1 MRVTKSVKMIVFI
14 LLTIVCV
21 TLSTSSFAATNST
34 VSLKLVEDNVCTIDL
49 DGKASLEKKLTK
61 FDANNKSAT
70 LTLTVTNTM
79 QNDISQKDMEVF
91 FVIDNSSSMVENT
104 IDGVTRKAKVIEAAN
119 ALADKL
125 FAVNS
130 KAQIGIV
137 SFSSLD
143 SVKGETEGTIND
155 AKLELDLSNSKE
167 DVKAAIAGID
177 ATVCGPRTN
186 IQAGLQ
192 VAANNLSDLDNMS
205 RYIVLLTD
213 GVPNNDVTGNFG
225 TYVGQVGA
233 NTKATIEKLQNE
245 NGIEIL
251 GAMIGLDS
259 EKEETSSG
267 KTYQALAEEVFGT
280 VENPTITKYY
290 YITDE
295 SIEKTIT
302 EDIYNGLTT
311 VTPKDL
317 TDLVIKDYFPQE
329 IIDNFNFE
337 YVEDPNLGTV
347 TTEVNKEDNSITW
360 TIEKLSSGQ
369 TASLSYVLT
378 LKDDFDKTI
387 IDKVLPT
394 NSNVEFSAK
403 DGDTSIEKSSDVS
416 PTVQVVAESKVVDNT
431 IADKK
436 IPQTGEV
443 SSIVFVLIAGLI
455 IASIVIGIRYV
466 KLNK

>member
-1 MRVTKSVKMIVFI
+1 MIV
-14 LLTIVCV
+14 
-21 TLSTSSFAATNST
+21 
-34 VSLKLVEDNVCTIDL
+34 
-49 DGKASLEKKLTK
+49 
-61 FDANNKSAT
+61 
-70 LTLTVTNTM
+70 
-79 QNDISQKDMEVF
+79 
-91 FVIDNSSSMVENT
+91 
-104 IDGVTRKAKVIEAAN
+104 
-119 ALADKL
+119 
-125 FAVNS
+125 
-130 KAQIGIV
+130 
-137 SFSSLD
+137 
-143 SVKGETEGTIND
+143 
-155 AKLELDLSNSKE
+155 
-167 DVKAAIAGID
+167 
-177 ATVCGPRTN
+177 
-186 IQAGLQ
+186 
-192 VAANNLSDLDNMS
+192 
-205 RYIVLLTD
+205 
-213 GVPNNDVTGNFG
+213 
-225 TYVGQVGA
+225 
-233 NTKATIEKLQNE
+233 
-245 NGIEIL
+245 
-251 GAMIGLDS
+251 LDS
-259 EKEETSSG
+259 EMEETSSG
-267 KTYQALAEEVFGT
+267 KTYQALAEEVLGT